1 MKVMKKRYLPIWFY
15 IGIIIL
21 LLVPVGIIFK
31 IDVILTWLTPIFWTG
46 YILLIDGIIFSFKG
60 KSFLIFQGIFIVI
73 ILSIVV
79 WWFFEWTNIFLSNWH
94 YVGLTENILRYI
106 GYFWAF
112 GTIIPCILLTY
123 GLLLVI
129 FKNVRIE
136 FKGINVKNKYLT
148 LMISVG
154 ILFLLL
160 PIIPFSL
167 KFVNRSADIELF
179 SWMMVLGDIKI
190 SEYMA
195 FAVWTFGFL
204 ILDPINYLMQ
214 KPSIIGYIEKGN
226 YKVISLLSL
235 SGIICGILW
244 ESVNWFA
251 TTRWV
256 YTVPIL
262 GNIKIFE
269 MPILGYLG
277 FITFAWEIYDIV
289 SFLYRPA
296 ITRIQEWLL

>member
-296 ITRIQEWLL
+296 IIRIQEWLL